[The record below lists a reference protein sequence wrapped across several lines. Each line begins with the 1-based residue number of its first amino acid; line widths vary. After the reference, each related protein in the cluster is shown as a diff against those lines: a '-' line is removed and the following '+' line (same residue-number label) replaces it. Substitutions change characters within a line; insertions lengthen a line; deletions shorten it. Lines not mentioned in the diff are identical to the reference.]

1 MPESGLRVLLVED
14 DALVAR
20 ALAHVLA
27 RQAEVVEI
35 ADSVADALQRL
46 DADRYDLIVTD
57 YDLGPGRPTGLDLV
71 RTIRARPLAIPIV
84 LVSGVLDERLRASA
98 TAAGVDACLAKP
110 ARADDLLTVVSQV
123 RAR

>member
-46 DADRYDLIVTD
+46 DAIQFDMIVTD
-57 YDLGPGRPTGLDLV
+57 YDLGRGRSTGLDLV
-71 RTIRARPLAIPIV
+71 RTIRARSLAIPI
-84 LVSGVLDERLRASA
+84 LLLSGVLDEWLRAAA
-98 TAAGVDACLAKP
+98 TAAGVNACLAKP
-110 ARADDLLTVVSQV
+110 ARADELHTVVSRL